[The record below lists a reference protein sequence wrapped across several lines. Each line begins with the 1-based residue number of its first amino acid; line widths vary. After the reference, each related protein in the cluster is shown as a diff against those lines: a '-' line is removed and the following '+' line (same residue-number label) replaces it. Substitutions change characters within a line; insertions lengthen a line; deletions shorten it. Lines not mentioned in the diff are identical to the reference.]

1 MIYSVD
7 NGYTISAY
15 RSWLPG
21 VYESERA
28 ARNAFKLD
36 DEVLQNL
43 MDAANARAGGSGGTI
58 TEADVRGA
66 LRDQRGKLNA

>member
-15 RSWLPG
+15 RTWLPG
-21 VYESERA
+21 VYESERV

-36 DEVLQNL
+36 NGVLQGL

-66 LRDQRGKLNA
+66 LRDKRKGLQ

>member
-1 MIYSVD
+1 MIYPIE

-28 ARNAFKLD
+28 ARNAFRLD

-43 MDAANARAGGSGGTI
+43 MDAANARAGGSNGTI

-66 LRDQRGKLNA
+66 LRDKRKGLQ

>member
-36 DEVLQNL
+36 DEVLQSL

-58 TEADVRGA
+58 TEADVRCA
-66 LRDQRGKLNA
+66 LRDKRGNLNA

>member
-1 MIYSVD
+1 MIFCVD

-66 LRDQRGKLNA
+66 LRDKRKGLQ

>member
-1 MIYSVD
+1 MIYPTD

-15 RSWLPG
+15 RAWLPG

-28 ARNAFKLD
+28 ARNAFKLG

-58 TEADVRGA
+58 TETDVRCA
-66 LRDQRGKLNA
+66 LRDKRGNLNA

>member
-1 MIYSVD
+1 MIYPIE

-43 MDAANARAGGSGGTI
+43 MDAANARAGGSNGTI

-66 LRDQRGKLNA
+66 LRDKRKGLQ

>member
-1 MIYSVD
+1 MIYPID
-7 NGYTISAY
+7 NGYTISSY
-15 RSWLPG
+15 KSWLPG

-28 ARNAFKLD
+28 ARNAFKLR
-36 DEVLQNL
+36 DEVLQGL

-66 LRDQRGKLNA
+66 LRDKRKGLQ

>member
-1 MIYSVD
+1 MIYPIE

-21 VYESERA
+21 FYESERA

-58 TEADVRGA
+58 TEADVRCA
-66 LRDQRGKLNA
+66 LRDQRGNLNA

>member
-1 MIYSVD
+1 MIYPIE

-28 ARNAFKLD
+28 ARNAFRLD

-58 TEADVRGA
+58 TEADVRCA
-66 LRDQRGKLNA
+66 LRDKRGNLNA

>member
-28 ARNAFKLD
+28 ARNAFKL
-36 DEVLQNL
+36 E
-43 MDAANARAGGSGGTI
+43 TKCCK
-58 TEADVRGA
+58 T
-66 LRDQRGKLNA
+66 

>member
-28 ARNAFKLD
+28 ARNAFKLND
-36 DEVLQNL
+36 KVLQNL

-58 TEADVRGA
+58 TEADVRCA
-66 LRDQRGKLNA
+66 LRDQQKRLQ

>member
-1 MIYSVD
+1 MIYPIE

-58 TEADVRGA
+58 TEADVRCA
-66 LRDQRGKLNA
+66 LRDKRKGLQ

>member
-1 MIYSVD
+1 MIYPTD

-36 DEVLQNL
+36 DGVLQSL

-58 TEADVRGA
+58 TEADVRCA
-66 LRDQRGKLNA
+66 LRDKRGNLNA

>member
-1 MIYSVD
+1 MIYPID

-28 ARNAFKLD
+28 ARNAFKLN

-58 TEADVRGA
+58 TEADVRCA
-66 LRDQRGKLNA
+66 LRDKRKGLQ

>member
-1 MIYSVD
+1 MIYPID

-58 TEADVRGA
+58 TEADVRCA
-66 LRDQRGKLNA
+66 LRDKRGKLNA

>member
-1 MIYSVD
+1 MIYSAD

-28 ARNAFKLD
+28 ARNAFKLR

-66 LRDQRGKLNA
+66 LRDKRGKLNA

>member
-1 MIYSVD
+1 MIYPTD
-7 NGYTISAY
+7 NGYTVSAY

-21 VYESERA
+21 FYESKRA

-36 DEVLQNL
+36 DEVLQSL
-43 MDAANARAGGSGGTI
+43 MDAANQRAGGSGGTI

-66 LRDQRGKLNA
+66 LRDKRGKHNA